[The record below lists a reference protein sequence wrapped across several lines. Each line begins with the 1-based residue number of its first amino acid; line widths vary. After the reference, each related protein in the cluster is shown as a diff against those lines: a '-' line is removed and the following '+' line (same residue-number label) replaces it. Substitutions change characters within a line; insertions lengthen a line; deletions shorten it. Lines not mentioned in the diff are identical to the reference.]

1 MANCN
6 QDWEEQPLLLCLYF
20 YQHHHPSDWL
30 CQCSSCHMVVHKI
43 HVSFPRCFR
52 VDIFCFLCGWSE
64 SLDRF
69 PLMSELWMMW
79 SGIKYAKIYR
89 YICHFWRLSLT
100 PMWLRICMYS
110 LILYL
115 SLACPI
121 ILAPQV
127 LNVII
132 GQTAELS
139 WEILDERL
147 SSFLIRYTNLY
158 INQLLSTPQ
167 DKDVVSVIYL
177 FLVFYS

>member
-1 MANCN
+1 
-6 QDWEEQPLLLCLYF
+6 
-20 YQHHHPSDWL
+20 
-30 CQCSSCHMVVHKI
+30 
-43 HVSFPRCFR
+43 
-52 VDIFCFLCGWSE
+52 
-64 SLDRF
+64 
-69 PLMSELWMMW
+69 
-79 SGIKYAKIYR
+79 
-89 YICHFWRLSLT
+89 
-100 PMWLRICMYS
+100 MYS

>member
-1 MANCN
+1 
-6 QDWEEQPLLLCLYF
+6 
-20 YQHHHPSDWL
+20 
-30 CQCSSCHMVVHKI
+30 
-43 HVSFPRCFR
+43 
-52 VDIFCFLCGWSE
+52 
-64 SLDRF
+64 
-69 PLMSELWMMW
+69 
-79 SGIKYAKIYR
+79 
-89 YICHFWRLSLT
+89 
-100 PMWLRICMYS
+100 MYS

-132 GQTAELS
+132 GQTASLS